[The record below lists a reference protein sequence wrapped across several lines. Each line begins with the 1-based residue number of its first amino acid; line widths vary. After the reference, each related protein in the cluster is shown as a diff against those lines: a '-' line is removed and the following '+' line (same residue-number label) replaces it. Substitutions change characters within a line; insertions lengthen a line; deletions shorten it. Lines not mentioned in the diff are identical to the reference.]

1 MTFVCN
7 HGNNRQTDIIISV
20 FHEWM
25 YFSARVCVVGVLGG
39 GGGGGMTLGCE
50 EAGRWLPFH
59 SWLDI
64 SDAWQNGQNEAAGEI
79 IRLPRELRKEPV

>member
-50 EAGRWLPFH
+50 EAGR
-59 SWLDI
+59 
-64 SDAWQNGQNEAAGEI
+64 
-79 IRLPRELRKEPV
+79 

>member
-25 YFSARVCVVGVLGG
+25 YFSACVCVVGVLGV
-39 GGGGGMTLGCE
+39 GGGGMTLGCE
-50 EAGRWLPFH
+50 EAGRRRPVH

-64 SDAWQNGQNEAAGEI
+64 SDA
-79 IRLPRELRKEPV
+79 